1 MIDTDV
7 VRLQRLRNTA
17 LRARAIATALIADP
31 ARRSVIS
38 QSAASCWRVAR
49 VATGTL
55 RAHPYIGYQRG
66 PSSIRAVY
74 DRVTATLL
82 GVLARYRGRSMQ
94 LLSGELAQVM
104 GELDD
109 ARALTL
115 SADLSDTLGRLQ
127 SQIRGLMAEIDCGT
141 RVKSATRMTPARIDL
156 RTGVVRDDAAVAA
169 NWPYLAF

>member
-17 LRARAIATALIADP
+17 LRARAIARALIADP
-31 ARRSVIS
+31 ARNSVTS
-38 QSAASCWRVAR
+38 QSAASCWRIAR

-66 PSSIRAVY
+66 PSSIRAAY
-74 DRVTATLL
+74 DWVTAILL
-82 GVLARYRGRSMQ
+82 GTLSRYRGRTMQ
-94 LLSGELAQVM
+94 LLSGELSRVM
-104 GELDD
+104 SELDD

-127 SQIRGLMAEIDCGT
+127 AQIRGLIAEIDSGM
-141 RVKSATRMTPARIDL
+141 RIKSATRLTAARTDL